1 MLWKVD
7 SYIQK
12 NENRPL
18 VPYAK
23 INSNCIKDFLEKN
36 IRSTHFTISISNT
49 FLDVFSEKG
58 NKSKNKQTLLHQT
71 KKLLLQKK
79 PSVT

>member
-7 SYIQK
+7 SHIQK

-23 INSNCIKDFLEKN
+23 INSKCIKDFLEEN
-36 IRSTHFTISISNT
+36 IALHISPSVLVIPFWLS
-49 FLDVFSEKG
+49 
-58 NKSKNKQTLLHQT
+58 
-71 KKLLLQKK
+71 LQKRERK
-79 PSVT
+79 AKINKHYYTKLKSFCCKRKHQ